1 MKKIIL
7 GAVLIIVFSGCM
19 VTDLVR
25 PAATATLSPT
35 RTWQATF
42 ELYRTNTPSPT
53 KTPVPVDPNI
63 QYRDD
68 FSDDE
73 SGWWVI
79 DDKSGKMYY
88 ADGIY
93 YMYQK
98 ESDQIVWNNTNETFR
113 NGILNIDVTHISG
126 DDELTG
132 FALFWRINGSD
143 YDTYIFQANDLGHY
157 TVSKWIGDT
166 WIPIK
171 RDTYTAALKRDG
183 QMNNIKIAFY
193 GKNTEIFIN
202 DYFVDSYTD
211 DSFIS
216 GSVGMGVWADPD
228 SDVEIAFDNLIVY
241 KYEENSP
248 YLPSKEN
255 TIDTPEEGSTGSGE
269 DCVRWDR
276 VSISDVGKTMCVYGT
291 VRTSWYSENQGAYII
306 TFSEDPEVVY
316 FILYGNW
323 YYEDNELIGNC
334 VMFTSKIS
342 KVYNTPVLYIQ
353 ETDTIYKCIDDI
365 SGDVQLHHWDEGNR
379 GVRTYAV

>member
-7 GAVLIIVFSGCM
+7 GAVLILVFSGCM

-42 ELYRTNTPSPT
+42 DLFRTNTPSPT
-53 KTPVPVDPNI
+53 KTPVPADPNI

-68 FSDDE
+68 FSDDK
-73 SGWWVI
+73 SGWWVL

-88 ADGIY
+88 ADGMYHIY
-93 YMYQK
+93 QVK
-98 ESDQIVWNNTNETFR
+98 SDRIVWDSTTEIFR
-113 NGILNIDVTHISG
+113 NGILNIDFTIVSG
-126 DDELTG
+126 DEELTG
-132 FALFWRINGSD
+132 VSILWRIASD
-143 YDTYIFQANDLGHY
+143 DDFYIFQVNEEGYYWVTKLVDNNW
-157 TVSKWIGDT
+157 V
-166 WIPIK
+166 PIK
-171 RDTYTAALKRDG
+171 RYTYTAALKQG
-183 QMNNIKIAFY
+183 GHENNLKIAFH
-193 GKNTEIFIN
+193 GNSADIFIN
-202 DYFVDSYTD
+202 EYFVDSFTD
-211 DSFIS
+211 ESFIS

-255 TIDTPEEGSTGSGE
+255 TIDTPEEGSTGSGD

-306 TFSEDPEVVY
+306 TFSEDPEAVY

-353 ETDTIYKCIDDI
+353 ETDNIYKCIDDI

-379 GVRTYAV
+379 GVRAYAV